1 MRLQGKTAI
10 ITGAGSGIGEA
21 SARIFAREGAQVA
34 VVDRDEEGG
43 KRVAA
48 EIGSPSFF
56 LSANVASS
64 ADMEAMS
71 KTVMDRFGHIDILFN
86 NAGVS
91 CVGALHETSEEEW
104 DRVMAINTKGI
115 YLACKY
121 VIPIMLKQKS
131 GCIINMASGVSVLG
145 LAKRAAYTASK
156 GAVYSLTR
164 AMQADYCRS
173 GIRVNSIVPGT
184 IYTPFVE
191 GYLRKHYS
199 DDMEKATDNLKKR
212 QLSGT
217 LGTPEDVAYAA
228 LYLAS
233 DEAKYVFG
241 SGLVVDGGFSA
252 GKIFD

>member
-21 SARIFAREGAQVA
+21 SARIFAKEGARVA
-34 VVDRDEEGG
+34 VVDRDEDGG
-43 KRVAA
+43 KRVAD
-48 EIGSPSFF
+48 EIGDPNFF
-56 LSANVASS
+56 LCANVAIASE
-64 ADMEAMS
+64 MERMS
-71 KTVMDRFGHIDILFN
+71 KTVLDRFGHIDILFN

-131 GCIINMASGVSVLG
+131 GCVINMASGASVLG
-145 LAKRAAYTASK
+145 LAQRAAYTASK

-164 AMQADYCRS
+164 AMQADYCRL

-191 GYLRKHYS
+191 GYLRRHYA

-233 DEAKYVFG
+233 DEAKYVLG